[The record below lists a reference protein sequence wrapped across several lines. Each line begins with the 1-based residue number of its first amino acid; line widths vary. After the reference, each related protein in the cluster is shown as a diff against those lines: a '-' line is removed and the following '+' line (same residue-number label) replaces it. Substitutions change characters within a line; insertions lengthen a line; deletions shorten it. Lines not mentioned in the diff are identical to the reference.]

1 MATLPTIVQGNSF
14 ALAIPLKVY
23 VIGEGEVVLV
33 DYTPDE
39 GDSITVQ
46 LRGNRRVYSYTPTTE
61 GNVATISLA
70 GNELAGIYDTVVTII
85 KDDDTHLRAFKS
97 GQLAIVESVDDMTE
111 GELADGINAGAI
123 YLDPQIFIRGEQGE
137 DGRGIVSIAKTA
149 TSGLVDTY
157 TITYTDGTTSTF
169 TVTNGA
175 DGQDGQ
181 DGTDGVGI
189 ASITEQTSSASGG
202 VNVVTVI
209 LTDGTILSFTVR
221 NGIDGQTPDMSD
233 YALKNGDID
242 ENFAAKD
249 FTSSS
254 VATNSVTIS
263 QYATFRGNAPRLEL
277 VNTLGNSSILFPYDK
292 SGTLALISDIIS
304 QLSTYCPIIED
315 TRSSAVA
322 NITGVAPFSQLVD
335 GQRIILRLAY
345 ATANGTTLDLTLSD
359 GTTTTGAKAIY
370 SSRSGQFQQVGSNYG
385 LAGTLIYAIYD
396 NTNSRWNALPV
407 QDTNTTYASMTQQRV
422 DEGTSTGA
430 YTISPKLLCDNFDK
444 VTTLVE
450 VQTTGDVTQALE
462 SGKFYKFGT
471 VDSLTITLTAAS
483 AGMGIWGG
491 KFTASANWSALGLPA
506 TVDEAAGNDT
516 VASGKTYEF
525 NIIDNVIVIKEV

>member
-1 MATLPTIVQGNSF
+1 MATLPTIVRGNSF

-70 GNELAGIYDTVVTII
+70 GNELAGLYDTVVTII

-137 DGRGIVSIAKTA
+137 DGRGIVSITKTT

-175 DGQDGQ
+175 DGEDGQ
-181 DGTDGVGI
+181 DGANGVGI

-202 VNVVTVI
+202 VNVVTVT
-209 LTDGTILSFTVR
+209 LTDGTQSSFTVR
-221 NGIDGQTPDMSD
+221 NGIDGQTPDMSQ
-233 YALKNGDID
+233 YALKSDLATKADLNGSGNED
-242 ENFAAKD
+242 FA
-249 FTSSS
+249 
-254 VATNSVTIS
+254 VASLNASNVVFGGYATIS
-263 QYATFRGNAPRLEL
+263 GAAPTIQVTNTIGGTTVQFPHDRSGEL
-277 VNTLGNSSILFPYDK
+277 ALTNDLPDMTEYYDK
-292 SGTLALISDIIS
+292 TEADTL
-304 QLSTYCPIIED
+304 
-315 TRSSAVA
+315 
-322 NITGVAPFSQLVD
+322 
-335 GQRIILRLAY
+335 LA
-345 ATANGTTLDLTLSD
+345 D
-359 GTTTTGAKAIY
+359 KA
-370 SSRSGQFQQVGSNYG
+370 
-385 LAGTLIYAIYD
+385 D
-396 NTNSRWNALPV
+396 
-407 QDTNTTYASMTQQRV
+407 
-422 DEGTSTGA
+422 
-430 YTISPKLLCDNFDK
+430 

-450 VQTTGDVTQALE
+450 VTATGDVTQALD
-462 SGKFYKFGT
+462 SGKFYKFGE
-471 VDSLTITLTAAS
+471 VDSLTLTLTAAS
-483 AGMGIWGG
+483 AGMAIYGG
-491 KFTASANWSALGLPA
+491 KFTASTNWSALGLPA

-525 NIIDNVIVIKEV
+525 NIIDNVIVLKEV